1 MKDLIT
7 KLFQSIVALIRN
19 TGAIGQLLYHC
30 IIAFF
35 RHGVRFRREIVT
47 QIYFVGIGS
56 LPVVIVT
63 AVFAGA
69 VFAYAIYNQMVLLGV
84 GSWAGVFMA
93 KLLTWHFGPV
103 LMALV
108 LAGRVGCAFTAEL
121 GTMNVTDQNDALR
134 SFGLSPTTYLIMP
147 RLAATFLMMPVLTIF
162 AVFIGVIA
170 GLFMIVTVLG
180 GDAHFQWTQIKEMMI
195 PYDYVQSMIKSTV
208 FGILI
213 ALICCR
219 NGLFARG
226 GAEGVGSATT
236 EANVATCTAI
246 LVINLVVSIILTK
259 AEPLY
264 NGFVDFLRYFLA
276 HVT

>member
-1 MKDLIT
+1 MIELVT
-7 KLFQSIVALIRN
+7 KLIASCVALIRN
-19 TGAIGQLLYHC
+19 TGAIGRLLYQC
-30 IIAFF
+30 IYALF
-35 RHGVRFRREIVT
+35 RHGIRFRREIVT
-47 QIYFVGIGS
+47 QIYFVGVGS
-56 LPVVIVT
+56 LPVVIVV
-63 AVFAGA
+63 AIFAGA

-108 LAGRVGCAFTAEL
+108 LAGRVGCSFTAEL
-121 GTMNVTDQNDALR
+121 GTMNVTDQTDALR

-147 RLAATFLMMPVLTIF
+147 RLTATFLMMPVLTIF
-162 AVFIGVIA
+162 AVFIGVLS
-170 GLFMIVTVLG
+170 GLFMIVTIMG
-180 GDAHFQWTQIKEMMI
+180 GDSHFQWVQIKEMMI
-195 PYDYVQSMIKSTV
+195 PYDYIQSMIKSTV

-219 NGLFARG
+219 NGLLARG

-236 EANVATCTAI
+236 EANVAACTAI
-246 LVINLVVSIILTK
+246 LVVNLVVSIILTK

-264 NGFVDFLRYFLA
+264 NSAVDFLRVCLEN
-276 HVT
+276 VM

>member
-1 MKDLIT
+1 MKDPIV
-7 KLFQSIVALIRN
+7 KLWKSGVALLRN
-19 TGAIGQLLYHC
+19 TGAIGWLFYQCIYALL
-30 IIAFF
+30 
-35 RHGVRFRREIVT
+35 RHGIRFRREIVT
-47 QIYFVGIGS
+47 QIYFVGVGS
-56 LPVVIVT
+56 FPVVIVT

-108 LAGRVGCAFTAEL
+108 LAGRVGCSFTAEL
-121 GTMNVTDQNDALR
+121 GTMNVTDQTDAIR

-162 AVFIGVIA
+162 AVFIGVLA
-170 GLFMIVTVLG
+170 GLFMIVTIMG
-180 GDAHFQWTQIKEMMI
+180 GDSHFQWTQIKEMMI
-195 PYDYVQSMIKSTV
+195 PYDYIQSMVKSTV

-219 NGLFARG
+219 NGLAARG

-236 EANVATCTAI
+236 EANVAACTAI
-246 LVINLVVSIILTK
+246 LVINLIVSVILTK

-264 NGFVDFLRYFLA
+264 NSGVEFLRTCLET
-276 HVT
+276 VT